1 MFGSDVYL
9 CYKKSMDRPPFIAF
23 PPVIVD
29 RFPLADHASF
39 SLSEHLPNFCLPMGA
54 TVECWPATAAR
65 PSPAPSTFILT
76 QNSGEKVYA
85 SLLNFYEPVTSPTE
99 LTRPEL
105 KALGYI
111 EEDFPDEEEEV
122 VPVNPEKSLQ
132 QIKSICLLS
141 HWPFFDQFKRF
152 LLFLYKTF
160 CSTSSLSSSSIPPA
174 STLESYI
181 FHFMRD
187 IPFPSPER
195 PNILVNLCSVRGG
208 GGGGSLANGSD
219 HLPSIQE
226 TTLLFTQTFDDLP
239 IPSNGASFRRMLFN
253 LGPENCLHAL
263 LFALTEQKILLHSL
277 RPSVLTEVA
286 EAITTIIFPLNWHCP
301 YIPMCPMSMSQYLH
315 APLPFIFGIDSRYF
329 DYFLPPSDVASIDI
343 DTKAIYLSE
352 SKRHL
357 NMKMLPRKETK
368 QLRAVLE
375 TIYERFRNGGPYDFS
390 TFNTFN
396 RTTDLNARRKLERQI
411 ETEIQE
417 AFLVFMASIL
427 RDFRHYLKPIT
438 AAPSVGAT
446 DPGSLFDLAGF
457 VASRHP
463 ATQPFYEALTRTQ
476 MFTKFIEERSL
487 VSDKN
492 VSLAFFDECVEKVER
507 WERAQRSKVNSG
519 STGSA
524 IAPLSLLTDG
534 DDGVNGGGGGCG
546 GGSSGEGN
554 KTVFITIPEHSVPST
569 PTTTTGG
576 MNGQENGVERSL
588 AVKQSSSKL
597 SDKFGPFDHQRFYR

>member
-23 PPVIVD
+23 NPVIVD
-29 RFPLADHASF
+29 RFPLTDYASF

-54 TVECWPATAAR
+54 SVECWPSSAAR
-65 PSPAPSTFILT
+65 PPSAPSTFILT
-76 QNSGEKVYA
+76 SNSGDKIYA
-85 SLLNFYEPVTSPTE
+85 SLLNFYETLSGPEE
-99 LTRPEL
+99 LTRDEL

-111 EEDFPDEEEEV
+111 DADYPDDQEV
-122 VPVNPEKSLQ
+122 AVNERKSLH
-132 QIKSICLLS
+132 QIKSICILS

-152 LLFLYKTF
+152 LVFLYKTF
-160 CSTSSLSSSSIPPA
+160 CSSYSPSNIPSSPSSPSTASSG
-174 STLESYI
+174 SLESYI

-195 PNILVNLCSVRGG
+195 PNILVNLCNVK
-208 GGGGSLANGSD
+208 GSSRRVCSGE
-219 HLPSIQE
+219 QE

-301 YIPMCPMSMSQYLH
+301 YIPMCPMSMAQYLH

-329 DYFLPPSDVASIDI
+329 DYFVPPSDVASIDI

-352 SKRHL
+352 SKRFL

-368 QLRAVLE
+368 ALRGSLDAV
-375 TIYERFRNGGPYDFS
+375 YEKFRTSYD
-390 TFNTFN
+390 
-396 RTTDLNARRKLERQI
+396 TTRIVDMNARRKLERQI

-417 AFLVFMASIL
+417 AFLYFMASIL

-438 AAPSVGAT
+438 TAPPRVGAT
-446 DPGSLFDLAGF
+446 DPSSLFDMTGF
-457 VASRHP
+457 VASREP

-492 VSLAFFDECVEKVER
+492 VSLAFFDECIEKVEKY
-507 WERAQRSKVNSG
+507 ERALRGKANSG

-524 IAPLSLLTDG
+524 IAPLALIDF
-534 DDGVNGGGGGCG
+534 DDMNCKV
-546 GGSSGEGN
+546 N
-554 KTVFITIPEHSVPST
+554 KTVFITIPDSVPST
-569 PTTTTGG
+569 PTASKSP
-576 MNGQENGVERSL
+576 EKEEV
-588 AVKQSSSKL
+588 VKNQNFKAT
-597 SDKFGPFDHQRFYR
+597 DFGPFDHQRFYK